1 MKVTVLGETRPH
13 ERRVAL
19 VPAGVKS
26 LLKAGLDVSIQSGA
40 GDAAGFLDQAY
51 VEAGATIA
59 DDASAALAS
68 ADVVLKVAAPTTGA
82 PTDEVA
88 TLRSGQAVISLMSPT
103 TEPELVN
110 RLAQAGVTSFAMDQI
125 PRITRAQRM
134 DVLSSQANVAGY
146 KAVLLGADNLSKFLP
161 MFMTAAGTIRPGKTL
176 VLGAGVAGLQ
186 AIATA
191 RRLGSIVEAF
201 DVRAAVKEQV
211 ESLGAKFLE
220 ADMGGDA
227 EDEGGYAKALSADQ
241 HQQELDLIASSIDTA
256 DLVITT
262 AQIPGRK
269 APVLITTAMV
279 ESMAPGSVIV
289 DLAGATGG
297 NCELT
302 RLGETVVHHGVRVMG
317 PANLPSDLAYHA
329 SEMYSKNIT
338 TFLLDMVEE
347 GELVLDFDDEIVA
360 GTCIT
365 KDGKVIHA
373 RTLESQQGASA

>member
-1 MKVTVLGETRPH
+1 
-13 ERRVAL
+13 
-19 VPAGVKS
+19 
-26 LLKAGLDVSIQSGA
+26 
-40 GDAAGFLDQAY
+40 
-51 VEAGATIA
+51 
-59 DDASAALAS
+59 
-68 ADVVLKVAAPTTGA
+68 
-82 PTDEVA
+82 
-88 TLRSGQAVISLMSPT
+88 
-103 TEPELVN
+103 
-110 RLAQAGVTSFAMDQI
+110 
-125 PRITRAQRM
+125 
-134 DVLSSQANVAGY
+134 
-146 KAVLLGADNLSKFLP
+146 
-161 MFMTAAGTIRPGKTL
+161 
-176 VLGAGVAGLQ
+176 
-186 AIATA
+186 
-191 RRLGSIVEAF
+191 
-201 DVRAAVKEQV
+201 
-211 ESLGAKFLE
+211 
-220 ADMGGDA
+220 MGGDA